1 MTTAYTVIRLLTN
14 SADQSVATV
23 ELTTASRPAALAKYY
38 EVLADAVVKVAS
50 GRLSDGA
57 YLVDND
63 GAVQAHEMFKA
74 PAQEEE

>member
-23 ELTTASRPAALAKYY
+23 ELTTTSRSAAFSKFYT
-38 EVLADAVVKVAS
+38 VLADAVNQVAS
-50 GRLSDGA
+50 GRLADGA

>member
-1 MTTAYTVIRLLTN
+1 MTTAYSVIRLLTN
-14 SADQSVATV
+14 NADQTVASV
-23 ELTTASRPAALAKYY
+23 ELTTTNKSSAFSAYY
-38 EVLADAVVKVAS
+38 TVLADAVVKVAS
-50 GRLSDGA
+50 GRLADGA